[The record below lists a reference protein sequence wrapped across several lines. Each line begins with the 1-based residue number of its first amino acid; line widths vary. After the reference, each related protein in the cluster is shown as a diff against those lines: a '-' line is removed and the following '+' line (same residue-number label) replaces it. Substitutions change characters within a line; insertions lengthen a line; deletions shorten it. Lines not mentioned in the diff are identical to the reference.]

1 MRRHGDRETTLEEY
15 VRSIARN
22 DSDIYRAIRTVYREV
37 EEGSAELIDPHPP
50 RSYIEYLSRPDYSM
64 WLWASASI
72 VILTLIL
79 VQLTEILS
87 TLTPARYVIGS
98 IYVLFI
104 PGYLLVEALYPY
116 ERSLSPLER
125 LALSVGLS
133 LAVVP
138 LIGLILNYTS
148 WGIRLWPVVF
158 SLAIYDASM
167 MVIASYRKYGIALL
181 MFRKSNTG
189 SRG

>member
-1 MRRHGDRETTLEEY
+1 MKKHSDRGATLEEY
-15 VRSIARN
+15 VRSIAHN

-37 EEGSAELIDPHPP
+37 EEGSAELIDPDPP
-50 RSYIEYLSRPDYSM
+50 RSYVEYLSRPDYSM
-64 WLWASASI
+64 WLWTSASI

-79 VQLTEILS
+79 VQLTEILPA
-87 TLTPARYVIGS
+87 LAPARYVIGS

-125 LALSVGLS
+125 LALSIGLS

-138 LIGLILNYTS
+138 LIGLILNYTP
-148 WGIRLWPVVF
+148 WGIRLWPVVA

-167 MVIASYRKYGIALL
+167 MLIASYRKYGIAVL
-181 MFRKSNTG
+181 MFR
-189 SRG
+189 RGVHG